1 MLDVIAFDA
10 DDTLWHNEHIFLSAQ
25 EKFSEIF
32 DSDQSSMVQTA
43 LSNKHIEDIKNY
55 GYGVKG
61 FILSMIE
68 TFLEIRKERFSNNEV
83 QRILDF
89 GREMLS
95 TPVELLP
102 NVFEVLNQLHRDYI
116 LMIITKGD
124 LLEQEKKISRSGL
137 TNFFKKIEIVSD
149 KTVETYKKILTRYEI
164 EEHRFLMVGNSMR
177 SDIVPVVK
185 IGANAVHVPY
195 KTTWEHE
202 KEHPHLEEDKYYVL
216 ENIGLLPDLVKTK
229 I

>member
-1 MLDVIAFDA
+1 MFDVIAFDA

-32 DSDQSSMVQTA
+32 DSDQSSMVQNA
-43 LSNKHIEDIKNY
+43 LSKKHIENIKIY

-68 TFLEIRKERFSNNEV
+68 TLLEIREVQFSNNEV
-83 QRILDF
+83 QQILDF

-95 TPVELLP
+95 TPVDLVS
-102 NVFEVLNQLHRDYI
+102 NVFEVLNQLHRDYT

-137 TNFFKKIEIVSD
+137 ANFFKKIEIVSD

-164 EEHRFLMVGNSMR
+164 EAHRFLMVGNSMR

-202 KEHPHLEEDKYYVL
+202 KEHPHLDEEKYYVL
-216 ENIGLLPDLVKTK
+216 ENIGLLPDFVKTK

>member
-1 MLDVIAFDA
+1 MFDVIAFDA

-32 DSDQSSMVQTA
+32 DSDQYSMVQTA
-43 LSNKHIEDIKNY
+43 LSNKHVENIKIY

-68 TFLEIRKERFSNNEV
+68 TFLEIRKAQFSNNEV
-83 QRILDF
+83 QKILDF

-95 TPVELLP
+95 TPVELVP

-124 LLEQEKKISRSGL
+124 LLEQEKKISQSGL
-137 TNFFKKIEIVSD
+137 TNFFKNIEIVSD
-149 KTVETYKKILTRYEI
+149 KTAETYKKILTRYEI
-164 EEHRFLMVGNSMR
+164 EAQRFIMVGNSMR

-185 IGANAVHVPY
+185 IGSNAVHVPY

-202 KEHPHLEEDKYYVL
+202 KEHPPLDEDKYYVL
-216 ENIGLLPDLVKTK
+216 ENIGLLPDLVNTK

>member
-1 MLDVIAFDA
+1 MIDVIALDA

-43 LSNKHIEDIKNY
+43 LSKKHIQNIKIY

-61 FILSMIE
+61 FIFSMIE
-68 TFLEIRKERFSNNEV
+68 TFLEIRKLQFRNNEV
-83 QRILDF
+83 QQILDF

-102 NVFEVLNQLHRDYI
+102 NVFEVLNQLHRDYK

-164 EEHRFLMVGNSMR
+164 EEQRFLMVGNSMR

-202 KEHPHLEEDKYYVL
+202 KEHPHLDKDKYYVL
-216 ENIGLLPDLVKTK
+216 ENIGLLPDFVKSK